1 MILIVKDAY
10 ELQGYLHNNQHQ
22 FSDGSDFPK
31 TIVVAPDL
39 ELINHEVLSNEGVFI
54 QTSGTTGKPKM
65 IRCMDVEHLL
75 WLFNRSVSESVVS
88 FFSDHSFA
96 TLQFIGSLT
105 RSSCDGPVSLAG
117 TPSMF
122 RAKTLKLLKWNNT
135 QKVKDIVMGGEV
147 VTQDIIDRC
156 FEFYKPQRVIHS
168 YASTEFGLVF
178 RTTDGK
184 AGHKMSDLKS
194 PHKVAEIINGTLHL
208 DGKDTGDLAEM
219 RDDRLFILGRSDS
232 DVINVGGRK
241 ISASE
246 IESQV
251 NRIPGVKMSQV
262 ASRESPITGR
272 VIKVLIDTEDPG
284 HVKPE
289 VMQMIISNGWPD
301 MQIKFG
307 EIKLN
312 ANGKMIRATN
322 DND

>member
-1 MILIVKDAY
+1 MILIVKDVY
-10 ELQGYLHNNQHQ
+10 ELQGYLYNNQHQ
-22 FSDGSDFPK
+22 FSDESDFPS

-39 ELINHEVLSNEGVFI
+39 KLINQEVLSSDGVFI
-54 QTSGTTGKPKM
+54 QTSGTTGAPKM
-65 IRCMDVEHLL
+65 IRCMDVGHLL
-75 WLFNRSVSESVVS
+75 WLFGRSTSESVIS
-88 FFSDHSFA
+88 LFSDYSFA
-96 TLQFIGSLT
+96 NLQFIGSLT
-105 RSSCDGPVSLAG
+105 RESFGGPVSLAG

-208 DGKDTGDLAEM
+208 DGKDTGDLAEI

-251 NRIPGVKMSQV
+251 NQIPGVKMSQV
-262 ASRESPITGR
+262 TSRESPITGR
-272 VIKVLIDTEDPG
+272 VIKVLIDTEDSG

-289 VMQMIISNGWPD
+289 VMQMIIENDWPD

-312 ANGKMIRATN
+312 ANGKMIRW
-322 DND
+322 